1 MKYLLLILTSIT
13 VINANDNYVKEKN
26 NENLERIKKE
36 QQLSQR
42 EKDYLKYKREL
53 EAENEKLEEEGFCSC
68 NND

>member
-1 MKYLLLILTSIT
+1 MKYLLLILTFFT

-26 NENLERIKKE
+26 KENLEKIKKE
-36 QQLSQR
+36 QLSQR
-42 EKDYLKYKREL
+42 EKDYLKYKRDL

>member
-1 MKYLLLILTSIT
+1 MKYLLLILTFFT

-26 NENLERIKKE
+26 KENLEKIKKE
-36 QQLSQR
+36 QLSQR
-42 EKDYLKYKREL
+42 EKDYLKYQRDL

>member
-1 MKYLLLILTSIT
+1 MKFLLLILTFIT

-26 NENLERIKKE
+26 KENLEKIKKE
-36 QQLSQR
+36 QLSQR
-42 EKDYLKYKREL
+42 EKDYLKYKRDL

>member
-1 MKYLLLILTSIT
+1 MKHLLLILTFFT

-26 NENLERIKKE
+26 KENLEKIKKE
-36 QQLSQR
+36 QLSQR
-42 EKDYLKYKREL
+42 EKDYLKYKRDL